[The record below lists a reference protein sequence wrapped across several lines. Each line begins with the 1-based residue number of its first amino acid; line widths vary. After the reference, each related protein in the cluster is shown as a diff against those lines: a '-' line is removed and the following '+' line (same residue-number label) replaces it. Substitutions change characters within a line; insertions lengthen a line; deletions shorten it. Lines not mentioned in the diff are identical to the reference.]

1 MRTVITPFCLWGEG
15 SYDVKLYMLRV
26 RGEAKAL
33 AGWIE
38 ILTTTVAM
46 NEPPEFWEAYGKA
59 LVN

>member
-1 MRTVITPFCLWGEG
+1 LWGGG
-15 SYDVKLYMLRV
+15 SYDVKLYMLRI

-46 NEPPEFWEAYGKA
+46 SEPPEFWEAYGRA

>member
-1 MRTVITPFCLWGEG
+1 M
-15 SYDVKLYMLRV
+15 KLYMLRI